1 MHVIGYLV
9 VGIVAGLLA
18 GWLMKKRGTD
28 YVGYSVVGL
37 IGSFIGGMLFDSAGL
52 TIRGQLGSFIAAT
65 AGAVILLIFIEFI
78 KKM

>member
-9 VGIVAGLLA
+9 VGMVVSLLA
-18 GWLMKKRGTD
+18 GWLMKGRGTD

-37 IGSFIGGMLFDSAGL
+37 VGSFIGGMLFDSAGL
-52 TIRGQLGSFIAAT
+52 TLRGQLGSFIAAT
-65 AGAVILLIFIEFI
+65 SGAVILLFFIEYM

>member
-9 VGIVAGLLA
+9 VGAVAGLIVGL
-18 GWLMKKRGTD
+18 LMKSRGMD
-28 YVGYSVVGL
+28 YVGYLVTGF

-52 TIRGQLGSFIAAT
+52 TLKGHWGSFMAAA
-65 AGAVILLIFIEFI
+65 AGAVFLLIFIEFI